1 MDFLALTLAGI
12 LSAGAPIVLATL
24 GETLTERAGV
34 INLSLDGTILLAAM
48 TGFVLALLSGNPWL
62 GLLASTAVGATSA
75 AAVALLGLALARSQL
90 AVGFILTLLCRDLA
104 YFLGHNYARQLG
116 PELPVWSIPG
126 IRDLPFVGPA
136 LGYQSPVVYLSL
148 LLTFFLWWWL
158 FSTRAGLELR
168 AVGEQPWAAFTRGI
182 RVQRLRITYTLLGGA
197 LVGMAGGAFS
207 LAVKPG
213 WGRPQGAEGAGWIA
227 LAIVIFGGWHPLR
240 AALGAYLFAALQV
253 LGIHLQ
259 ELFPM
264 LPASLFQVAPFP
276 VMILTLLLVN
286 VGTANW
292 FRDLTLR
299 YPGLKKWLNRWQV
312 TAPAALGRD
321 FRPEKEA

>member
-1 MDFLALTLAGI
+1 MDFLALTIAGI
-12 LSAGAPIVLATL
+12 LSAGAPLVLATL

-48 TGFVLALLSGNPWL
+48 AGFVLAVISGNPWW
-62 GLLASTAVGATSA
+62 GLLASGVVGMTTASI
-75 AAVALLGLALARSQL
+75 VALVGPVLGRSQL

-104 YFLGHNYARQLG
+104 YFLGHPYARQLG

-126 IRDLPFVGPA
+126 LRELPFIGPI

-148 LLTFFLWWWL
+148 SLAIFLWWWL
-158 FSTRAGLELR
+158 FSTRSGLELR
-168 AVGEQPWAAFTRGI
+168 GVGEEPYAAFSRGI
-182 RVQRLRITYTLLGGA
+182 KVQRLRFLYTLAGGA
-197 LVGMAGGAFS
+197 LVGLAGGAFS

-240 AALGAYLFAALQV
+240 AALGAYLFGALQV
-253 LGIHLQ
+253 LGIYLQ
-259 ELFPM
+259 EVFPG
-264 LPASLFQVAPFP
+264 LPAPLFQVAPFP

-286 VGTANW
+286 MGKTDW
-292 FRDLTLR
+292 FQEIALR
-299 YPGLKKWLNRWQV
+299 YPGLRRRMSRWQV
-312 TAPAALGRD
+312 TAPAALGQD
-321 FRPEKEA
+321 FRPEKEL

>member
-12 LSAGAPIVLATL
+12 LSAGAPLVLATL

-48 TGFVLALLSGNPWL
+48 TAFALAFVSGNPWL
-62 GLLASTAVGATSA
+62 GLVGSIAVGMATA
-75 AAVALLGLALARSQL
+75 AIVVLIGPVLGRSQL

-104 YFLGHNYARQLG
+104 YFLGHPYARQFG

-126 IRDLPFVGPA
+126 IRDLPFIGPI

-148 LLTFFLWWWL
+148 GLTVFLWWWL

-168 AVGEQPWAAFTRGI
+168 AVGEEPWAAFGRGI
-182 RVQRLRITYTLLGGA
+182 KVQRLRIMYTLLGGA
-197 LVGMAGGAFS
+197 LVGLAGGAFS

-240 AALGAYLFAALQV
+240 AALGAYLFATLQV
-253 LGIHLQ
+253 LGIYLQ
-259 ELFPM
+259 EQFPG
-264 LPASLFQVAPFP
+264 LPAPLFQVAPFP

-286 VGTANW
+286 VGSTGW
-292 FRDLTLR
+292 FQELAFR
-299 YPGLKKWLNRWQV
+299 YPGMKRWLSRWQV
-312 TAPAALGRD
+312 TAPAALGQD
-321 FRPEKEA
+321 FRPERET